1 MSLSS
6 FQTFQG
12 RASSWERSPGKQET
26 NHEDVGS
33 AVWFFDI
40 DIPSLLEVAVNLI
53 MNRGSC
59 GPVLHILGAL
69 SCAAPG
75 LSLPSFLQLAL
86 VLSVVTLFRLWP
98 RLILVSLQVSH
109 VQPVP
114 DVCVRLLVLPLIHVE
129 PDLVQPDEL
138 EVQEGLQDHPALC
151 SSAKPKGREIQFLFS
166 LTPSKIVI

>member
-1 MSLSS
+1 
-6 FQTFQG
+6 
-12 RASSWERSPGKQET
+12 
-26 NHEDVGS
+26 
-33 AVWFFDI
+33 
-40 DIPSLLEVAVNLI
+40 
-53 MNRGSC
+53 MNRGSR

-69 SCAAPG
+69 SCAALG

-86 VLSVVTLFRLWP
+86 VLSVVTLFRLWS
-98 RLILVSLQVSH
+98 RLILVPLQVSH

>member
-1 MSLSS
+1 MSLSP

-26 NHEDVGS
+26 NHEDVRS
-33 AVWFFDI
+33 AVWLFDI
-40 DIPSLLEVAVNLI
+40 DISSLLEVAVNLI

-59 GPVLHILGAL
+59 GPLLHILGAL
-69 SCAAPG
+69 SCAALG

-86 VLSVVTLFRLWP
+86 VLSNYSKFGFRF
-98 RLILVSLQVSH
+98 ILVCLQVSH

-114 DVCVRLLVLPLIHVE
+114 DVCVRLLVLPLLHVE

-151 SSAKPKGREIQFLFS
+151 SSAKPKGGETIFLVFFN
-166 LTPSKIVI
+166 PSKTVL